1 MWERKDLKR
10 QGKHQLRRNWAAL
23 VAVCFLLAFAGA
35 EFTGSVDFISQFDP
49 SAVLPDDLVVIQ
61 EVNLSNWELLLHW
74 LRIDPA
80 DGAHPMW
87 AVADQNIGPLF
98 DALTA
103 PFSAFFALLE
113 RSDFAGW
120 LDIVLAAVGIAGGLW
135 FSIWVLG
142 TITVGSRRFFLES
155 RVRDNISIAA
165 MFAPFGRGCWWNV
178 TKAMLLRSVYLFCG
192 C

>member
-1 MWERKDLKR
+1 
-10 QGKHQLRRNWAAL
+10 
-23 VAVCFLLAFAGA
+23 
-35 EFTGSVDFISQFDP
+35 
-49 SAVLPDDLVVIQ
+49 
-61 EVNLSNWELLLHW
+61 
-74 LRIDPA
+74 
-80 DGAHPMW
+80 MW
-87 AVADQNIGPLF
+87 AMADQNIGPLF

-142 TITVGSRRFFLES
+142 ALTVGSRRFFLES

-178 TKAMLLRSVYLFCG
+178 TKGMLLRSVYLSLWMLTIVGFPIKYYAYRMVPYILAENPQATPSEAILLSRQMMAGQKWRCFVLDLTFILH
-192 C
+192 